1 MDANLSVMQEP
12 SLLEILQ
19 FQYPNVLSAQS
30 MGADHAKIPT
40 IQSVKDLIDVRTTV
54 FLRNF
59 LPGWQDSGLLDHMSH
74 APPKVKT
81 PKAGNTTLVPLEA
94 LGMAQ
99 EMYIEQVDAKLS
111 GRQAAI
117 SWQDNITTYSDSSID
132 VQKLNLDKNF
142 KELISTDDD
151 RIFEEL

>member
-1 MDANLSVMQEP
+1 V
-12 SLLEILQ
+12 
-19 FQYPNVLSAQS
+19 
-30 MGADHAKIPT
+30 
-40 IQSVKDLIDVRTTV
+40 
-54 FLRNF
+54 
-59 LPGWQDSGLLDHMSH
+59 
-74 APPKVKT
+74 
-81 PKAGNTTLVPLEA
+81 
-94 LGMAQ
+94 
-99 EMYIEQVDAKLS
+99 YIEQVDAQLS